1 MSFESV
7 KENASVGFLKKG
19 FNNKRLL
26 SSFSKVYSP
35 DLDFVRLA
43 AKTECLGLKEWPEM
57 AEINAWMLS
66 AETATFMKSG
76 GLGMVASELPENFN
90 KTFEH
95 LNHQMTIVTPMYEGD
110 TGKKKASFE
119 NGVYEGAEGKS
130 VYVQKIGKTDV
141 LFTDFKGALKS
152 YAVELFV
159 GNLNKVQ
166 YIFLKNQ
173 RFFSINPSKKNPPA
187 QDGAYILNENNI
199 NEVER
204 FAFFSKAI
212 YTLFCDVCRRKFELK
227 VPNLLVANDWHSGA
241 LSGLCK
247 YLTCFKEHDQILD
260 HQTAEKIQ
268 NTPIIHIA
276 HHLGYQGWD
285 FENTARLLNGLYEAY
300 AIDVVKNAR
309 AIKNSNPRTVNTLI
323 VYDSYN
329 QASANFHLS
338 DRVVTVSKNYME
350 EVSKEKSFGFDFRDI
365 LKIRK
370 NHQTFFGIVNGYD
383 KKLIE
388 PNGAKISH
396 MNSYFEGFDF
406 KIYDEKSLRN
416 KTHNKKECIKLLSK
430 IATDSNFKQKVI
442 PLIETDHFSDISGLV
457 SKAAKIP
464 FICATSRLVEQKGYD
479 IACSALLKIAQ
490 KIKEEKG
497 EFPIVA
503 MGGAGNIRLYEMLQD
518 FRLKLKQINP
528 QMAERVFV
536 FKGYKDEFAYALQLA
551 ADFYLMPSHFE
562 PCGLT
567 QMEAMAKGSL
577 PVATAT
583 GGLVD
588 TIENGVDGFKTDVF
602 FSGGIKIY
610 GSNAK
615 AQKLK
620 NNVNAYAETL
630 YKALCLFKN
639 SPEIIKAMKIN
650 AMKKDFSWNVQDGSV
665 YKYFKLFRTGHL

>member
-1 MSFESV
+1 MSFESA
-7 KENASVGFLKKG
+7 KENTSVGFLKKG

-26 SSFSKVYSP
+26 SSLSKVYSP
-35 DLDFVRLA
+35 DLEFVRHLA
-43 AKTECLGLKEWPEM
+43 RTECLGLKPWPEVG
-57 AEINAWMLS
+57 EINAWMLS
-66 AETATFMKSG
+66 AETATFMKWG

-95 LNHQMTIVTPMYEGD
+95 LNHKMTIVTPMYEGN
-110 TGKKKASFE
+110 TGKKKAFFSDD
-119 NGVYEGAEGKS
+119 VYEGAEGKS
-130 VYVQKIGKTDV
+130 ICVHKMGKTDV
-141 LFTDFKGALKS
+141 LFTDFKGELKPFG
-152 YAVELFV
+152 VEIYV

-166 YIFLKNQ
+166 YIFLKNK
-173 RFFSINPSKKNPPA
+173 RFFSINPSKNNPPA

-204 FAFFSKAI
+204 FAFFSKAV
-212 YTLFCDVCRRKFELK
+212 YALLCEVCIKKYDLTA
-227 VPNLLVANDWHSGA
+227 PNILVANDWHSGA
-241 LSGLCK
+241 LAGLCK
-247 YLTCFKEHDQILD
+247 YLTCFRQKDQKLD
-260 HQTAEKIQ
+260 RQTAEKIE
-268 NTPIIHIA
+268 NMPIVHIA

-285 FENTARLLNGLYEAY
+285 FEHTARLLNGLYESY
-300 AIDVVKNAR
+300 AIDIFKNAKAVKNG
-309 AIKNSNPRTVNTLI
+309 NSRTCNTLI

-329 QASANFHLS
+329 QASANFHLA

-370 NHQTFFGIVNGYD
+370 NHQTFFGVVNGYD

-388 PNGAKISH
+388 PNSAKIKH

-406 KIYDEKSLRN
+406 KIYDEKSLKN

-430 IATDSNFKQKVI
+430 IATDLDFKQKVI
-442 PLIETDHFSDISGLV
+442 PLIETDHFSDISKLTT
-457 SKAAKIP
+457 KASSIA

-479 IACSALLKIAQ
+479 IACSSLLKIAQ

-503 MGGAGNIRLYEMLQD
+503 MGGAGNIKLYEMLQD
-518 FRLKLKQINP
+518 FRFALEKIDP
-528 QMAERVFV
+528 QMAKRVFV

-577 PVATAT
+577 PIATAT

-602 FSGGIKIY
+602 FSCGEKIY

-620 NNVNAYAETL
+620 NNINAYAETL
-630 YKALCLFKN
+630 YKALQLFKN

-665 YKYFKLFRTGHL
+665 YKYFKLFTTGHL